1 MFRKYFYL
9 IFILFLTT
17 QVKANNIATLNIELI
32 LAKSVAAQNAAA
44 QIKEKLDLYQ
54 IEINK
59 KSELLKREQNDL
71 MQQSNILTQEALEA
85 KQRDFVAKIQNLENE
100 VKEKKQQLDSLY
112 VKAVSQIETNIGEI
126 IKEISKEENYN
137 LILASNDIIYAHNIA
152 DLTEKVLN
160 ILNKKLTKVEIS
172 AE

>member
-1 MFRKYFYL
+1 
-9 IFILFLTT
+9 
-17 QVKANNIATLNIELI
+17 
-32 LAKSVAAQNAAA
+32 
-44 QIKEKLDLYQ
+44 
-54 IEINK
+54 
-59 KSELLKREQNDL
+59 